1 MNPRVFY
8 YLVYCEV
15 EILYFNPLL
24 IETYGIYPVEI
35 QDIIPAFLLGDQKIA
50 LACIAWHRSSK
61 QSVIR
66 QHLNAILLLIQ
77 PLSRKF

>member
-35 QDIIPAFLLGDQKIA
+35 QDIIPAFLLGDHRGDQKIA
-50 LACIAWHRSSK
+50 LACIA
-61 QSVIR
+61 
-66 QHLNAILLLIQ
+66 
-77 PLSRKF
+77 